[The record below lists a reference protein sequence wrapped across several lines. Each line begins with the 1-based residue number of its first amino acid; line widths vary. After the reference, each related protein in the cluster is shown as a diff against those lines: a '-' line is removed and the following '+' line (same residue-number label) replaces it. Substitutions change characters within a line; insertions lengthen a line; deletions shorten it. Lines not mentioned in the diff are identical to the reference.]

1 MDIHMLKDGKYL
13 EQSSAGIFSGKA
25 TVHLGYA
32 TYDLPFMLEPGLY
45 EILIRIRSAE
55 AFVPVNVF
63 TFTDYMASIARREV
77 VFASLYGIILAVSLA
92 GTVLAMTRTENRS
105 AAIFHLGFQLTY
117 VAYQLAR
124 DGVLGSLLW
133 PQNSYLIHRGHLFM
147 TALSLMFLQLLMNDA
162 LEAGRRPRVIRI
174 LLVVQITVPAI
185 YLAGLVFIHAA
196 DLASYQN
203 YGRALLIA
211 MLSIMLAISGYIIF
225 RSTPSGRM
233 RGLGV
238 QVATWGILVGALKA
252 KGLLPYAYF
261 QYYALG
267 GVMLES
273 LFFMVSVYLRLK
285 DLAAERERLEA
296 SLREANLNLLQ
307 SRGRPHFLSN
317 TFAMVRAMLK
327 TDPVRADK
335 AFELLVA
342 DFRFFTDSVTAP
354 LVSLHDEIAFVENY
368 LAIMSLRHGD
378 RLVVDRHCTAAASC
392 MIPPLSLQ
400 PLLENSLKH
409 GRPDA
414 ADGILRLSVLLTE
427 SPGQLRFQAIN
438 HCGLPDNPD
447 YPYGDTH
454 ANIVARM
461 RYYHPGATL
470 KLSVLDGN
478 FTAELAWATGEKA

>member
-1 MDIHMLKDGKYL
+1 
-13 EQSSAGIFSGKA
+13 
-25 TVHLGYA
+25 
-32 TYDLPFMLEPGLY
+32 
-45 EILIRIRSAE
+45 
-55 AFVPVNVF
+55 
-63 TFTDYMASIARREV
+63 
-77 VFASLYGIILAVSLA
+77 
-92 GTVLAMTRTENRS
+92 
-105 AAIFHLGFQLTY
+105 
-117 VAYQLAR
+117 
-124 DGVLGSLLW
+124 
-133 PQNSYLIHRGHLFM
+133 
-147 TALSLMFLQLLMNDA
+147 
-162 LEAGRRPRVIRI
+162 
-174 LLVVQITVPAI
+174 
-185 YLAGLVFIHAA
+185 
-196 DLASYQN
+196 
-203 YGRALLIA
+203 

-273 LFFMVSVYLRLK
+273 LFFMVSVYLHLK
-285 DLAAERERLEA
+285 DLAAERERLAA
-296 SLREANLNLLQ
+296 SLKEANLNLLQ

-317 TFAMVRAMLK
+317 TFSMVRAMLK

-342 DFRFFTDSVTAP
+342 DFRFFTDSVSAP
-354 LVSLHDEIAFVENY
+354 LVSLHDEVAFVENY

-378 RLVVDRHCTAAASC
+378 RLMVDRHCAAVASC

-400 PLLENSLKH
+400 PLLENGIKH
-409 GRPDA
+409 GTPDT

-427 SPGQLRFQAIN
+427 SAGELRFQTVN

-447 YPYGDTH
+447 YSYGDTH

-478 FTAELAWATGEKA
+478 FTAELAWATGAKA